1 LDRVLIGTKSGRF
14 GVSLISLKLS
24 FLSQANRP
32 TDACGQQTT
41 HAGGN
46 GQATKYEAIAIAIVN
61 NPDTH
66 QGEFDVSYAVV
77 FKALNEYVNVS
88 KTLTL
93 KRERADAL
101 PLLSPIPEGRPW
113 DWAKGE
119 PLVLSGCNGTY
130 PEHS

>member
-1 LDRVLIGTKSGRF
+1 
-14 GVSLISLKLS
+14 
-24 FLSQANRP
+24 
-32 TDACGQQTT
+32 
-41 HAGGN
+41 
-46 GQATKYEAIAIAIVN
+46 
-61 NPDTH
+61 
-66 QGEFDVSYAVV
+66 VV
-77 FKALNEYVNVS
+77 FKALNECVNVS

-119 PLVLSGCNGTY
+119 PLVLNGTY